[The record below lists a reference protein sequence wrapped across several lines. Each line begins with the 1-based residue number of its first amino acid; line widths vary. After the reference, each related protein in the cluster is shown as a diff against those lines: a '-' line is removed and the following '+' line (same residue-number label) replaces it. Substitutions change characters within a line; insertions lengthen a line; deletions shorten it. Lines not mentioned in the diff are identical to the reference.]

1 MLRSTSAK
9 TLVFRRYQTT
19 SYTFQRIPTLE
30 DIRTNGS
37 NFSGLFSNKAVKQL
51 WFDRGNELVKNLNQ
65 AMAQTNTVL
74 DREYSFAALAELSMN
89 NPELAEVYKNASSST
104 SLIYFFSSIRPLSKR
119 QDKAIRR
126 VGYEEMFKT
135 PGDGFGNKPKDP
147 ALVDWINQS
156 FGSVREL
163 RNLIINSARGLKG
176 DGTVWL
182 VAEST
187 MSEEFLNKST
197 FTNPMYHNL
206 ALVNTYNGTMISDG
220 ERSGQVKRM
229 KDLLAKLQRE
239 EENNARRKDAYKA
252 RQEQEIK
259 VEEEEGEK
267 KAEVEDAKEKPTDTS
282 DLQLG
287 TVEKAEFDVAFLN
300 KRLIPLLAID
310 ASPRNYLIDYGVFGK
325 QAYLENV
332 WECIDWEVVSR
343 RLPPRAKQVITM

>member
-1 MLRSTSAK
+1 
-9 TLVFRRYQTT
+9 
-19 SYTFQRIPTLE
+19 
-30 DIRTNGS
+30 
-37 NFSGLFSNKAVKQL
+37 
-51 WFDRGNELVKNLNQ
+51 
-65 AMAQTNTVL
+65 MAQTNTVL

-104 SLIYFFSSIRPLSKR
+104 SLIYFFSSIRPLSKK

-126 VGYEEMFKT
+126 VGYEEMLKT
-135 PGDGFGNKPKDP
+135 PGDEFGNKPRDP

-187 MSEEFLNKST
+187 MSEEFLNKSM

-239 EENNARRKDAYKA
+239 EEDNVRRKEAHKA
-252 RQEQEIK
+252 TKEQENM
-259 VEEEEGEK
+259 VQEEEGEK
-267 KAEVEDAKEKPTDTS
+267 KAEEEDAKETVEQEAAKEKPTDLS